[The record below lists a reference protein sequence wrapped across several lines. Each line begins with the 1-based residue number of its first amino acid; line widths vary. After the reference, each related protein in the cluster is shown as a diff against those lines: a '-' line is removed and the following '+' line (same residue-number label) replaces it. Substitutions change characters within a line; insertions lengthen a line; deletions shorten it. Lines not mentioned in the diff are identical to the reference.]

1 MVLPQHSSRRRS
13 SSSSSNSPAT
23 ALVACNSWSGSFFC
37 GSKVAGMNAYDFRAR
52 TMIVLAATARRHSLA
67 LLRVTHVSTYYTTA
81 TRRDSHHNEFS
92 SHHNSSTCPENKL
105 LEDEQGCRRKIKSVC
120 LLMRVYTAVLCVLLE
135 ASNGEELRC
144 SFSVEFVV
152 TRIASNCSEWT
163 YSECGSVL
171 PAILYVGTLQA
182 VLLQVTVCSCVHHTG
197 MMHRT
202 WYVCRIYV
210 QCACA

>member
-1 MVLPQHSSRRRS
+1 
-13 SSSSSNSPAT
+13 
-23 ALVACNSWSGSFFC
+23 
-37 GSKVAGMNAYDFRAR
+37 MNAYDFRAR

-163 YSECGSVL
+163 YSECGSIL
-171 PAILYVGTLQA
+171 PGIVCRCSTSSATASRIAYSYVR
-182 VLLQVTVCSCVHHTG
+182 HTG
-197 MMHRT
+197 MMYRMP
-202 WYVCRIYV
+202 YV
-210 QCACA
+210 QWAYPVARLAL